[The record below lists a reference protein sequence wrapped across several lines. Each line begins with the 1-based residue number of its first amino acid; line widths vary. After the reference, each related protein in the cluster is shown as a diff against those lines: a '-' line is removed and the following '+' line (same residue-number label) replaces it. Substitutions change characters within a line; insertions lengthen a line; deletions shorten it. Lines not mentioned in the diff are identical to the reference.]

1 VKIEYA
7 IDRFTMEAKRQLD
20 VLDKQLA
27 RNRYVSGEEYTI
39 ADMAIWPWYGNVV
52 LGGVYNAAEFLTP
65 AAIKTSCAGRRTSA
79 IVRQSNAD
87 VSSTGPTARLTS
99 SCTNATAPATLIP

>member
-1 VKIEYA
+1 
-7 IDRFTMEAKRQLD
+7 MEAKRQLD

-52 LGGVYNAAEFLTP
+52 LGGVYNAAEFLDAGSYKNVLRWAQDIGNRP
-65 AAIKTSCAGRRTSA
+65 AVKRGR
-79 IVRQSNAD
+79 IVNR
-87 VSSTGPTARLTS
+87 PTARLTS
-99 SCTNATAPATLIP
+99 SCMNATAPATSIP